1 VPEEARG
8 AVLRV
13 LVAEDHPVYR
23 DGLRALLDA
32 STGTQLVGEAHDG
45 DTAVRMAAALRPD
58 VVLMDLQLPGRNG
71 IEATRAILGARS
83 AGAVLILTMF
93 DDDDSVFNAMRAG
106 ARGYLLKDAGG
117 DELLRAIDAVGTGG
131 AVFGPGVARR
141 LVAFFASGGIGPR
154 AEPFPELTDRER
166 QVLDRMAR
174 GESNARIADRLGIS
188 LKTVR
193 NYASMIFDKLM
204 VATRAEAIVRA
215 REAGLGDPAERRATP
230 IPDTSGTPSP

>member
-1 VPEEARG
+1 MPEETRHDA
-8 AVLRV
+8 LRV

-23 DGLRALLDA
+23 DGLRALLGGSA
-32 STGTQLVGEAHDG
+32 ATQLVGEAQDG
-45 DTAVRMAAALRPD
+45 DAAVRLAAELRPD

-71 IEATRAILGARS
+71 IEATRAIVAARPAS
-83 AGAVLILTMF
+83 AVLILTMF

-117 DELLRAIDAVGTGG
+117 DELLRAIDAVGHGG

-141 LVAFFASGGIGPR
+141 LVAFFATGGVGPR
-154 AEPFPELTDRER
+154 AEPFPELTERER

-193 NYASMIFDKLM
+193 NYASTIFDKLM
-204 VATRAEAIVRA
+204 VATRSEAIVRA
-215 REAGLGDPAERRATP
+215 REAGLGDPAERHATP
-230 IPDTSGTPSP
+230 IPDSAGTPTP